1 MLQGVVMAD
10 VIFVFPKGIV
20 QRKEYLFKA
29 LHVEYEVNTDA
40 NDLDILKINR
50 TSNWGKTDF
59 AYLTSALRLEICRSE
74 NLVIQTGKIICGCFI
89 RLMSNYR
96 KPQKNLHGE
105 AQVEGIL
112 AKSIIVIRGGASR

>member
-1 MLQGVVMAD
+1 MAD

-50 TSNWGKTDF
+50 NSNWGKTDF

-74 NLVIQTGKIICGCFI
+74 NLVTN
-89 RLMSNYR
+89 SD
-96 KPQKNLHGE
+96 GE
-105 AQVEGIL
+105 NHMWLFNQINE
-112 AKSIIVIRGGASR
+112 